1 MSAHSFI
8 ATGEVS
14 DATEVNRAWLSNP
27 TWFTVYTYRPW
38 VWLHHHPTSSTP
50 TLTLAYITL
59 TLFLF
64 LLLILQLP
72 FFALYVS
79 SLWNSLPDSACGI
92 PALLVHSVDLSLPPS
107 IYLFNPWYVYLAT
120 VVFIH
125 TLVTYCF
132 VYGKSPNSIYL
143 LSGFTLV
150 LCLPSNTL
158 HITN

>member
-1 MSAHSFI
+1 MVLIGSSSLHMSAHSFI

-79 SLWNSLPDSACGI
+79 SLWNSLPVTWFCMWYTCFAC
-92 PALLVHSVDLSLPPS
+92 PFCRFKFAFLNSLIQS
-107 IYLFNPWYVYLAT
+107 LICISCHCCLYSHTCYILF
-120 VVFIH
+120 
-125 TLVTYCF
+125 
-132 VYGKSPNSIYL
+132 
-143 LSGFTLV
+143 
-150 LCLPSNTL
+150 CLW
-158 HITN
+158 